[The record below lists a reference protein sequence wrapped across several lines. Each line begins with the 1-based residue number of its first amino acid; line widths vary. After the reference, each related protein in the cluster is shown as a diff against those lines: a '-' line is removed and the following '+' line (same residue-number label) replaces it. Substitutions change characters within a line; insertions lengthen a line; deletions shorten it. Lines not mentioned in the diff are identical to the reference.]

1 MELQVKLVFSN
12 ILKILYDV
20 LLPKFMNL
28 ILYINYVL
36 SLGVQTIANQD

>member
-20 LLPKFMNL
+20 LLTKSMNL

-36 SLGVQTIANQD
+36 SLGVQTNANQD